1 MAMRFY
7 FHPLSSYCHKAL
19 IALYENDIP
28 FEPQVVNLQD
38 PAERAAL
45 AALWPMAKF
54 PVLRDEAR
62 DRTIPESTVI
72 IEYLAQHYPGK
83 VELIPPDPDLAR
95 ETRARDRFLDL
106 YLHNPMQKVIGDRMR
121 PEGRKDPTGVA
132 EALATIQT
140 ALGVLEPEMAGRE
153 WAMGEHFSL
162 ADCAAAPP
170 LYFITNHVRSFRDT
184 HPNVTRYLERVQQ
197 RPSYA
202 RVLREAEPYLGWV
215 PK

>member
-1 MAMRFY
+1 MALKLY

-19 IALYENDIP
+19 IALYENDVP
-28 FEPQVVNLQD
+28 FEPRLVNLQD
-38 PAERAAL
+38 PAERAAFK
-45 AALWPMAKF
+45 AIWPMGKF

-72 IEYLAQHYPGK
+72 IEYLAQHHPGK
-83 VELIPPDPDLAR
+83 VELIPLDPDLAR

-121 PEGRKDPTGVA
+121 PEGQKDSAGVA

-140 ALGVLEPEMAGRE
+140 ALGMLEHEMAERE
-153 WAMGEHFSL
+153 WATGERFSL

-170 LYFITNHVRSFRDT
+170 LYYITNHVRSFRDT
-184 HPNVTRYLERVQQ
+184 HPNMTRYLERLQQ

-202 RVLREAEPYLGWV
+202 RVLREAEPYLAWV